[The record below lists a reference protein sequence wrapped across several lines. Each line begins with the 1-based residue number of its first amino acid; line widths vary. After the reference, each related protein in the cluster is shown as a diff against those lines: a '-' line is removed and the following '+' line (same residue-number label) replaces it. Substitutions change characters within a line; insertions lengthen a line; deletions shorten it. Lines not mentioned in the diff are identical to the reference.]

1 MIILGCIYF
10 FIGEQAQQ
18 TPEIIPDAYFEATR
32 LDPNLSA
39 EENGYKEF
47 ARVFGTSFDDIE
59 TLNIIREKFP
69 YEKWD
74 GFGLD
79 KENQMRRYRNDR
91 RTEKYYKT
99 HGEFIENN
107 PELLEYLQQ
116 LEESDFFDQV
126 ERIAN
131 LQRQDEEMYF
141 PKLIGLQP
149 IVRSLW
155 NIGIYYAEQGEYERA
170 IDLNILQLTLADK
183 YLNSHAGYVQ
193 RLIGMVMMDIAHKST
208 KQLLN
213 YWLNLEVKE
222 RLLHEYQETLTINKE
237 SLNKNTY
244 KAEYHM
250 FATLTNNFQFSN
262 RDEIDVIW
270 GEKEERYSFEEYL
283 PLTEPFFNR
292 KDTINK
298 IKYGLR
304 LGAENAEIEYN
315 NNEEYLPLV
324 LERKGWNIYNILWD
338 LILEALLPR
347 LQPSQIEEEMYAMH
361 QNIITELQN
370 Q

>member
-1 MIILGCIYF
+1 MIALTGLITYYAKDPTSKMLMRTLTLFVISFCISLELQQKRQKLHLAQLSEKQKSDTPQRRSTLIAIIIVIILGCIYF
-10 FIGEQAQQ
+10 FIGKQAQQ

-149 IVRSLW
+149 IVRSL
-155 NIGIYYAEQGEYERA
+155 
-170 IDLNILQLTLADK
+170 
-183 YLNSHAGYVQ
+183 
-193 RLIGMVMMDIAHKST
+193 
-208 KQLLN
+208 
-213 YWLNLEVKE
+213 
-222 RLLHEYQETLTINKE
+222 
-237 SLNKNTY
+237 
-244 KAEYHM
+244 
-250 FATLTNNFQFSN
+250 
-262 RDEIDVIW
+262 
-270 GEKEERYSFEEYL
+270 
-283 PLTEPFFNR
+283 
-292 KDTINK
+292 
-298 IKYGLR
+298 
-304 LGAENAEIEYN
+304 
-315 NNEEYLPLV
+315 
-324 LERKGWNIYNILWD
+324 
-338 LILEALLPR
+338 
-347 LQPSQIEEEMYAMH
+347 
-361 QNIITELQN
+361 
-370 Q
+370 